1 MKSSGTSGNN
11 LSKIYLDK
19 TNSINQIKVLNKLFT
34 DVTKLKERIPMLVID
49 SKSTLTNKNFSA
61 RSAAIIGFSLFAS
74 KITYALNEDMTINL
88 KVIKDFY
95 EKNRNKKTM
104 IFGFTYLVW
113 KSLLSKNI
121 LKENLK
127 FSNSFLIHGG
137 GWKKLK
143 EKQISN
149 KKFKGELNS
158 KLGIKKL
165 LIIMAW

>member
-1 MKSSGTSGNN
+1 MEIVT
-11 LSKIYLDK
+11 
-19 TNSINQIKVLNKLFT
+19 IKEYF
-34 DVTKLKERIPMLVID
+34 
-49 SKSTLTNKNFSA
+49 
-61 RSAAIIGFSLFAS
+61 
-74 KITYALNEDMTINL
+74 
-88 KVIKDFY
+88 
-95 EKNRNKKTM
+95 
-104 IFGFTYLVW
+104 
-113 KSLLSKNI
+113 
-121 LKENLK
+121 KENLK